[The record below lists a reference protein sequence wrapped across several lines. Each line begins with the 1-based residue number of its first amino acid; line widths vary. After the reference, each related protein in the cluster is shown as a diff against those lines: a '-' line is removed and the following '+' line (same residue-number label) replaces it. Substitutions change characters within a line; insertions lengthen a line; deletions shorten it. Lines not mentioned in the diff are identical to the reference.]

1 MFETALR
8 DDLYFDVGSL
18 LALSLV
24 HGGPPVGF
32 FSPALYHSLFNYPT
46 NYRPTLQ
53 DLGDTAFG
61 HKIRQVSFIV
71 ELIENLMIVVHML
84 NYSVCF

>member
-1 MFETALR
+1 
-8 DDLYFDVGSL
+8 DDLYFEVGSL

-53 DLGDTAFG
+53 DLGDTAFAY
-61 HKIRQVSFIV
+61 KIRQ
-71 ELIENLMIVVHML
+71 
-84 NYSVCF
+84 